1 MKCWLRTKQPPWWD
15 VSGTSDNQV
24 SAWNNFQWEWRIY
37 EIWSVNKYI
46 GSRDYS
52 KVTSNLLQGANCF
65 QCERSLLTTN
75 GNELYAWLTHDRA
88 EDLLEGYLHSEID
101 RPVATNTNSSH
112 MQSSHFICSSAQ
124 RLTALNCEISLKL
137 QRTQT
142 EQTCWTAEA
151 EIWDGISEWLQR
163 KWRAERKQGGKQR
176 TERREGWTAEAYQ

>member
-1 MKCWLRTKQPPWWD
+1 MLITNEPPWWD

-24 SAWNNFQWEWRIY
+24 SAWSNFQWEWRIY

-46 GSRDYS
+46 GSRNYS

-75 GNELYAWLTHDRA
+75 GNELYALLTHDRA
-88 EDLLEGYLHSEID
+88 ENLLEGYLHSQLD
-101 RPVATNTNSSH
+101 RPVATNSQYTVV
-112 MQSSHFICSSAQ
+112 ICRVLVLSA
-124 RLTALNCEISLKL
+124 RLHKGPLRWTEISLKL

-163 KWRAERKQGGKQR
+163 KWRPERKQGGKQR